1 MKVKKFGDLVT
12 LYTEDEDP
20 AMGRVGS
27 ASIGWSSILPTSD
40 TKLVRQL
47 AADLLKA
54 AAEAEEFQSIAAE
67 VAAADRMDENDE
79 ECLTNKLPKAVA
91 EAEIA
96 AAADRMDG
104 EDGSP
109 VIKRH
114 GRSNTQAR
122 TTVPRKR

>member
-27 ASIGWSSILPTSD
+27 ASISWYSILPTSD

-54 AAEAEEFQSIAAE
+54 VAEAEEFQSIAAE
-67 VAAADRMDENDE
+67 VAAADRMD
-79 ECLTNKLPKAVA
+79 
-91 EAEIA
+91 
-96 AAADRMDG
+96 G
-104 EDGSP
+104 EDG
-109 VIKRH
+109 
-114 GRSNTQAR
+114 NANA
-122 TTVPRKR
+122 